1 MKRREFLF
9 LLGSAAA
16 SWPYAANAQLPS
28 SRPVIIWLAA
38 ATQSAILGII
48 GAFQEGLRELGYT
61 EGRNLDLV
69 FRFADGYMERL
80 PGLAEEVVRL
90 KPTVILAGSV
100 VCTVAVKKLTAT
112 IPIVTPTLADAV
124 ELGLVASV
132 VRPGGNVTRITPYV
146 AGLPAKQME
155 LAREVVPDA
164 RRIGLLGNMN
174 DPKALPQRDELEDV
188 GLQLGVEC
196 VVPEVRRP
204 EDLDGAMQ
212 ALAHERVDVVIVLQ
226 TTMIL
231 SERKHIAALATAHR
245 LPTIYGYREHVDDG
259 GLISY
264 GVDLRWCFRRA
275 ATFVHKI
282 LQGTP
287 PGELPVEFPTR
298 LEMVVNL
305 QTAKALG
312 MTVPP
317 LLLARADVVIQ

>member
-1 MKRREFLF
+1 MRRREFLF

-16 SWPYAANAQLPS
+16 SWSHAANAPLPS
-28 SRPVIIWLAA
+28 SRPLVVWLAA

-48 GAFQEGLRELGYT
+48 GAFQEGLHELGYT
-61 EGRNLDLV
+61 EGRKLDLV
-69 FRFADGYMERL
+69 FRFVDGYMERL

-90 KPTVILAGSV
+90 RPAVILAGSV

-112 IPIVTPTLADAV
+112 IPIVTPTLADAI

-132 VRPGGNVTRITPYV
+132 VRPGGNVTGITPYV

-155 LAREVVPDA
+155 LARDVVPDA
-164 RRIGLLGNMN
+164 RRVGLLGNMN

-188 GLQLGVEC
+188 GRQLG
-196 VVPEVRRP
+196 
-204 EDLDGAMQ
+204 
-212 ALAHERVDVVIVLQ
+212 I
-226 TTMIL
+226 
-231 SERKHIAALATAHR
+231 AHR
-245 LPTIYGYREHVDDG
+245 LPTISGYREHVDDG

-264 GVDLRWCFRRA
+264 GVDLRWCFHHA

-287 PGELPVEFPTR
+287 PSELPVEFPTR

-305 QTAKALG
+305 QTARALG
-312 MTVPP
+312 MTLPP
-317 LLLARADVVIQ
+317 LLLYRADAVMQ

>member
-1 MKRREFLF
+1 MRRREFLF

-16 SWPYAANAQLPS
+16 SWSHAANTPLPS
-28 SRPVIIWLAA
+28 SRPVVVWLAA

-48 GAFQEGLRELGYT
+48 GAFQEGLHELGYT

-90 KPTVILAGSV
+90 KPAVILAGSV

-112 IPIVTPTLADAV
+112 IPIVTPTLADAI
-124 ELGLVASV
+124 ELGLVASM
-132 VRPGGNVTRITPYV
+132 VRPGGNVTGITPYV
-146 AGLPAKQME
+146 SGLPAKQME
-155 LAREVVPDA
+155 LARDVVPDA
-164 RRIGLLGNMN
+164 RRVGLLGNMN

-188 GLQLGVEC
+188 GRQLGVEC
-196 VVPEVRRP
+196 VVPEVRSP
-204 EDLDGAMQ
+204 EDLDSAMQ
-212 ALAHERVDVVIVLQ
+212 ALARERVDAVIVLQ

-231 SERKHIAALATAHR
+231 SERKHIAALAIAHR
-245 LPTIYGYREHVDDG
+245 LPTICGYREHVDDG

-264 GVDLRWCFRRA
+264 GVDLHWCFRRA

-305 QTAKALG
+305 QTARALG
-312 MTVPP
+312 MTVSP
-317 LLLARADVVIQ
+317 LLLYRADAVIQ

>member
-1 MKRREFLF
+1 MRRREFLF

-16 SWPYAANAQLPS
+16 SWSHAATTQLPS
-28 SRPVIIWLAA
+28 SRPLIVWLGAA
-38 ATQSAILGII
+38 KQSSITVMV

-61 EGRNLDLV
+61 EGHNIDLV
-69 FRFADGYMERL
+69 FRLADGYMDRL
-80 PGLAEEVVRL
+80 PGLAEEVIRL
-90 KPTVILAGSV
+90 KPAVILAGSV
-100 VCTVAVKKLTAT
+100 VCTVAVKKLTDT

-132 VRPGGNVTRITPYV
+132 ARPGGNVTGITPYV

-155 LAREVVPDA
+155 LAREVVSDA
-164 RRIGLLGNMN
+164 RRVGLLGNMN
-174 DPKALPQRDELEDV
+174 DPKAPPQRYELEDV
-188 GLQLGVEC
+188 GRKLGVEC
-196 VVPEVRRP
+196 VAPEVRNP

-212 ALAHERVDVVIVLQ
+212 ALARERVEVVIVLQ
-226 TTMIL
+226 TTL
-231 SERKHIAALATAHR
+231 LVSESKRIAALATAHR
-245 LPTIYGYREHVDDG
+245 LPTVYGYRVHVDDG

-264 GVDLRWCFRRA
+264 GVDLHWCFRRA

-282 LQGTP
+282 LHGTP
-287 PGELPVEFPTR
+287 PSELPVEFPTR

-317 LLLARADVVIQ
+317 LLLARADAVIQ